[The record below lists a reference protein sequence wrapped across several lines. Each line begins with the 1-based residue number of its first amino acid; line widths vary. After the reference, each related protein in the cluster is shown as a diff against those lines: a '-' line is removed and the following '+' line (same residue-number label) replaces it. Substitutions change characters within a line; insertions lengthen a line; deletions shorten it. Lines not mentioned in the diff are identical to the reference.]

1 MVGMKMRQKECLNG
15 IGIEAALLHA
25 KLHLLEGIAA
35 VYQEGPAF
43 EGENVAVAAASAS
56 EYRIPDHK
64 TSLNKTK
71 GTPKDALLLAAK
83 GHDPLTDRI

>member
-1 MVGMKMRQKECLNG
+1 MVGVKMCKKEGQDG
-15 IGIEAALLHA
+15 IGLEATLLHA
-25 KLHLLEGIAA
+25 KLHLSEGIAA
-35 VYQEGPAF
+35 VYQKGLAF

-56 EYRIPDHK
+56 ENRIPDHM
-64 TSLNKTK
+64 TSRYKTK